1 MASLVTEQTKAKKQ
15 EEISKK
21 INEALT
27 TGNFMIAKT
36 AYEKCLEDCKDTEDY
51 QIIQNGKPKRR
62 IALNPGSRA
71 RNLQAW
77 RKKLNRFNEAM
88 INYENCKHRCHH
100 DWYIAIIGL
109 IGQRNK
115 DLNEDVLREIFEM
128 LQEKE
133 QKEAKE
139 KKKGGRKTRRKKGT
153 KRKRKKSRR
162 RRKSKRR
169 N

>member
-62 IALNPGSRA
+62 MALNPGSRA

>member
-1 MASLVTEQTKAKKQ
+1 MASLVTEQTEAKKQ
-15 EEISKK
+15 EDIYNK
-21 INEALT
+21 INEVLT
-27 TGNFMIAKT
+27 SGNFMIAKA

-51 QIIQNGKPKRR
+51 RKYAAGPPKKVMIMNPRR
-62 IALNPGSRA
+62 RREKNRA
-71 RNLQAW
+71 RMASY
-77 RKKLNRFNEAM
+77 KKAKM
-88 INYENCKHRCHH
+88 NYENCKHRCHH
-100 DWYIAIIGL
+100 DWYIVIIGL
-109 IGQRNK
+109 IGQGNK
-115 DLNEDVLREIFEM
+115 DLNEDVLGKIFEM
-128 LQEKE
+128 LKEKE

>member
-1 MASLVTEQTKAKKQ
+1 MASLVTEQTEAKKQ
-15 EEISKK
+15 KEISNK

-27 TGNFMIAKT
+27 TGNFKIAKA

-51 QIIQNGKPKRR
+51 RIIQDGKPKRR
-62 IALNPGSRA
+62 MVLNPGSRY

-88 INYENCKHRCHH
+88 INYENCKRRCQN
-100 DWYIAIIGL
+100 DWYMAIIGL
-109 IGQRNK
+109 IGQGNK

-133 QKEAKE
+133 ENLAKK
-139 KKKGGRKTRRKKGT
+139 KKKGGRRTRRKKGT